1 MISGFCKGGFKLQLT
16 VAQKIIS
23 EHLVSGKMI
32 SGEEIIISIDQTLT
46 QDATGTMVYLQLEAL
61 GVNRIKTK
69 KSVAYIDHNTLQTG
83 PENADDHLYI
93 QAVAKKYRIYFSRPG
108 NGICHQVHLERF
120 AIPGWT
126 LLGSDS
132 HTPTA
137 GGIGMLAI
145 GAGGVDVA
153 VAMAQGKYHFT
164 MPKIVRVNLIG
175 KLNLWVSAKDII
187 LELLRRISVK
197 GGLGKIFEYAG
208 EGVKNLSIPQR
219 ATITNMG
226 AELGATTSIF
236 PSDEI
241 TFNFLK
247 AQRREKDYLEIQAD
261 EVAIYD
267 EEIEIDL
274 SQIEPLAACPHSP
287 DKVVP
292 VSSLKGLKVNQT
304 VIGSCTNSSYSDLV
318 RVARILEDKTI
329 AEHVSLV
336 IAPGSKQ
343 VLSML
348 AQNGV
353 LASLIMSGARVLE
366 CACGPCIGMGQS
378 PPTNSVSLRTFN
390 RNFEGR
396 SGTLSAKVYLVSPE
410 VAAASAITGYLTD
423 PREFGLKDYSEIKMP
438 KTFLINDN
446 MIIAPANNYEEVKVI
461 RGPNI
466 KPFPLGKPLL
476 PKIQGK
482 VLIKVGDN
490 ITTDHI
496 MPSNAK
502 LLPYR
507 SNIPYLS
514 NYCLTPCDKN
524 FPKKAKKNKGGFI
537 VAGINYG
544 QGSSREHAALVPLY
558 LGIKAVLAKSFARIH
573 QANLVNNG
581 IIPLVFKNPEVY
593 DDIEEIDELL
603 IEDAIFQV
611 KSRIIKLKNMT
622 KGKEYKMIL
631 DITLRQREMIIQGG
645 LLNTI
650 RFKEK
655 E

>member
-1 MISGFCKGGFKLQLT
+1 MQLT

-32 SGEEIIISIDQTLT
+32 SGEEIIMSIDQTLT
-46 QDATGTMVYLQLEAL
+46 QDATGTMVYLELEAL
-61 GVNRIKTK
+61 GVNKIKTK

-93 QAVAKKYRIYFSRPG
+93 QTVAKKYGIYFSRPG

-120 AIPGWT
+120 AVPGET

-137 GGIGMLAI
+137 GGMGMLAI

-153 VAMAQGKYHFT
+153 VAMAQGEYHFT
-164 MPKIVRVNLIG
+164 MSKIVKVNLTG
-175 KLNLWVSAKDII
+175 RLNPWVSAKDII
-187 LELLRRISVK
+187 LELLKRLTVK
-197 GGLGKIFEYAG
+197 GGVGKIFEYAG
-208 EGVKNLSIPQR
+208 KGVKSLSIPQR

-226 AELGATTSIF
+226 TELGATNSIF

-241 TFNFLK
+241 TFEFLK
-247 AQRREKDYLEIQAD
+247 AQKREKDYLEIQAD
-261 EVAIYD
+261 EGAIYD

-274 SQIEPLAACPHSP
+274 SQLEPLVACPHSP

-292 VSSLKGLKVNQT
+292 ISSIKNIKVDQ
-304 VIGSCTNSSYSDLV
+304 VIIGSCTNSSYSDLV
-318 RVARILEDKTI
+318 KVARILEDKTI
-329 AEHVSLV
+329 AEHVSLA

-343 VLSML
+343 VLAML

-353 LASLIMSGARVLE
+353 LASLIISGARILE

-378 PPTNSVSLRTFN
+378 PPTNGVSLRTFN

-396 SGTLSAKVYLVSPE
+396 SGTLSAEIYLVSPE
-410 VAAASAITGYLTD
+410 VAAVSAINGYLSD
-423 PREFGLKDYSEIKMP
+423 PRDLGKPPIVKEPESF
-438 KTFLINDN
+438 FVNDN
-446 MIIAPANNYEEVKVI
+446 LIIPPANNPDKVKI
-461 RGPNI
+461 MKGPNI
-466 KPFPLGKPLL
+466 KPFPTGEPLSL
-476 PKIQGK
+476 KIQGK
-482 VLIKVGDN
+482 VLIKVKDN

-537 VAGINYG
+537 IAGINYG

-558 LGIKAVLAKSFARIH
+558 LGVKAVFAKSFARIH
-573 QANLVNNG
+573 KTNLINSG
-581 IIPLVFKNPEVY
+581 IMPLVFKKSEDY
-593 DDIEEIDELL
+593 DDVEEGDELF
-603 IEDAIFQV
+603 IENVPSQV
-611 KSRIIKLKNMT
+611 KKGIVKIKNLT
-622 KGKEYKMIL
+622 KGKEYKML
-631 DITLRQREMIIQGG
+631 LNITASQKEIIIQGG
-645 LLNTI
+645 LLNLVKSNM
-650 RFKEK
+650 F
-655 E
+655 

>member
-1 MISGFCKGGFKLQLT
+1 MPLT

-23 EHLVSGKMI
+23 EHLVSEKMI

-61 GVNRIKTK
+61 GVNKIKTK

-93 QAVAKKYRIYFSRPG
+93 QTVAKKYGIYFSKPG

-120 AIPGWT
+120 AVPGET

-137 GGIGMLAI
+137 GGMGMLAI

-153 VAMAQGKYHFT
+153 VAMAQGEYHFT
-164 MPKIVRVNLIG
+164 MPKIVKVNLTG
-175 KLNLWVSAKDII
+175 RLNPWASAKDII
-187 LELLRRISVK
+187 LELLKRLTVK
-197 GGLGKIFEYAG
+197 GGVGKIFEYAG

-241 TFNFLK
+241 TFEFLK
-247 AQRREKDYLEIQAD
+247 AQKREKDYLEIQAD
-261 EVAIYD
+261 EGAIYD

-274 SQIEPLAACPHSP
+274 SQLEPLAACPHSP

-292 VSSLKGLKVNQT
+292 ISSIKNIKVDQ
-304 VIGSCTNSSYSDLV
+304 VIIGSCTNSSYSDLV
-318 RVARILEDKTI
+318 KVARILEDKTI
-329 AEHVSLV
+329 AEHVSLA

-343 VLSML
+343 VLAML
-348 AQNGV
+348 AQNGT
-353 LASLIMSGARVLE
+353 LASLIMSGARILE

-390 RNFEGR
+390 RNFKGR

-423 PREFGLKDYSEIKMP
+423 PRGFGLKDYSEIKMP

-446 MIIAPANNYEEVKVI
+446 MIIASANNYEEVEVI

-476 PKIQGK
+476 SKIQGK

-496 MPSNAK
+496 MPSPAK

-514 NYCLTPCDKN
+514 NYCLTPCDEN
-524 FPKKAKKNKGGFI
+524 FPKRAKANKGGFI
-537 VAGINYG
+537 VGGANYG

-581 IIPLVFKNPEVY
+581 IIPLVFENPEDY
-593 DDIEEIDELL
+593 DDINEMDELL
-603 IEDAIFQV
+603 IKDAISQV
-611 KSRIIKLKNMT
+611 KGKMIKVRNLA
-622 KGKEYKMIL
+622 KGKEYRMIL
-631 DITLRQREMIIQGG
+631 DITPRQREILIQGG

-650 RFKEK
+650 RLKENTND
-655 E
+655 

>member
-1 MISGFCKGGFKLQLT
+1 MT
-16 VAQKIIS
+16 P
-23 EHLVSGKMI
+23 GK
-32 SGEEIIISIDQTLT
+32 EIIINIDQTLT

-61 GVNRIKTK
+61 GVNKIKTK
-69 KSVAYIDHNTLQTG
+69 KSVAYIDHNTLQSG

-93 QAVAKKYRIYFSRPG
+93 QTVAKKYRIYFSRPG

-175 KLNLWVSAKDII
+175 KLNPWVSAKDII

-292 VSSLKGLKVNQT
+292 VSSLKGLKVNQI
-304 VIGSCTNSSYSDLV
+304 VIGSCTNSSYGDLV

-329 AEHVSLV
+329 AEHVSLA

-603 IEDAIFQV
+603 IEDAISQV
-611 KSRIIKLKNMT
+611 KSRIVKLKNMT

>member
-1 MISGFCKGGFKLQLT
+1 MQLT

-61 GVNRIKTK
+61 GVNKIKTK
-69 KSVAYIDHNTLQTG
+69 KSLAYIDHNTLQTG

-93 QAVAKKYRIYFSRPG
+93 QTVAKKYGIYFSKPG

-120 AIPGWT
+120 AVPGET

-137 GGIGMLAI
+137 GGMGMLAI

-153 VAMAQGKYHFT
+153 VAMAQGEYHFT
-164 MPKIVRVNLIG
+164 VPKMVKVNLTG
-175 KLNLWVSAKDII
+175 RLNPWVSAKDII
-187 LELLRRISVK
+187 LELLKRVTVK
-197 GGLGKIFEYAG
+197 GGVGKIFEYAG
-208 EGVKNLSIPQR
+208 EGVKSLSITQR

-226 AELGATTSIF
+226 AELGALTSIF
-236 PSDEI
+236 PSDKI
-241 TFNFLK
+241 TLNFLK
-247 AQRREKDYLEIQAD
+247 AQGRENEFSEIKAD
-261 EVAIYD
+261 KGTMYD
-267 EEIEIDL
+267 EEIEINL
-274 SQIEPLAACPHSP
+274 SHLEPLVACPHSP

-292 VSSLKGLKVNQT
+292 VSSLKGLKVNQV
-304 VIGSCTNSSYSDLV
+304 VIGSCTNSSYIDLIK
-318 RVARILEDKTI
+318 VAKILEGRTI
-329 AEHVSLV
+329 AKHVSLV
-336 IAPGSKQ
+336 IAPGSRQ
-343 VLSML
+343 VLTML
-348 AQNGV
+348 VQEGALV
-353 LASLIMSGARVLE
+353 SLIAAGARILE

-410 VAAASAITGYLTD
+410 VAAASALTGYLTD
-423 PREFGLKDYSEIKMP
+423 PREFELEDYAEIEMP

-446 MIIAPANNYEEVKVI
+446 MIISPENNLEEVEII

-466 KPFPLGKPLL
+466 KPFPLGKPLS
-476 PKIQGK
+476 PEVKGK
-482 VLIKVGDN
+482 VLVKVGDN

-514 NYCLTPCDKN
+514 NYCLTPCDKD
-524 FPKKAKKNKGGFI
+524 FPKKARENEGGFI
-537 VAGINYG
+537 IGGTNYG

-573 QANLVNNG
+573 QANLVNSG
-581 IIPLVFKNPEVY
+581 IIPLIFKKSEDY
-593 DDIEEIDELL
+593 DDVEEGDELF
-603 IEDAIFQV
+603 IENVPSQV
-611 KSRIIKLKNMT
+611 KKGLVKVKNMT
-622 KGKEYKMIL
+622 KNREYKML
-631 DITLRQREMIIQGG
+631 LNITVRQKEIIVQGG
-645 LLNTI
+645 LLNLVKSKGNVKKYYVLSKT
-650 RFKEK
+650 
-655 E
+655 

>member
-1 MISGFCKGGFKLQLT
+1 
-16 VAQKIIS
+16 
-23 EHLVSGKMI
+23 MI
-32 SGEEIIISIDQTLT
+32 SGEEIIIIIDQTLT

-61 GVNRIKTK
+61 GVNKIKTK

-93 QAVAKKYRIYFSRPG
+93 QTVAKKYEIYFSKPG

-120 AIPGWT
+120 AVPGET

-137 GGIGMLAI
+137 GGMGMLAI

-153 VAMAQGKYHFT
+153 VAMAQGEYHFT
-164 MPKIVRVNLIG
+164 MPKIVKVNLTG
-175 KLNLWVSAKDII
+175 RLNPWVSAKDII
-187 LELLRRISVK
+187 LELLKRLTVK
-197 GGLGKIFEYAG
+197 GGVGKIFEYAG
-208 EGVKNLSIPQR
+208 EGVKSLSIPQR

-226 AELGATTSIF
+226 AELGATNSIF

-241 TFNFLK
+241 TFEFLK
-247 AQRREKDYLEIQAD
+247 AQKREKDYLEIQAD
-261 EVAIYD
+261 EGAIYD

-274 SQIEPLAACPHSP
+274 SQLEPLVACPHSP

-292 VSSLKGLKVNQT
+292 ISSIKNIKVDQ
-304 VIGSCTNSSYSDLV
+304 VIIGSCTNSSYSDLV
-318 RVARILEDKTI
+318 KVARILEDKTI
-329 AEHVSLV
+329 VEHVSLA

-343 VLSML
+343 VLAML
-348 AQNGV
+348 AQNGT
-353 LASLIMSGARVLE
+353 LASLIMSGARILE

-390 RNFEGR
+390 RNFKGR
-396 SGTLSAKVYLVSPE
+396 SGTLSAEVYLVSPE

-423 PREFGLKDYSEIKMP
+423 PRKLGVPIAAEGP
-438 KTFLINDN
+438 KVFLRNDN
-446 MIIAPANNYEEVKVI
+446 LIVPPTENPSEVEVI
-461 RGPNI
+461 KGPNM
-466 KPFPLGKPLL
+466 KPFPKVKSLSPEV
-476 PKIQGK
+476 QGK
-482 VLIKVGDN
+482 VLTKVGDN
-490 ITTDHI
+490 ITTDQI
-496 MPSNAK
+496 MPSDAK

-514 NYCLTPCDKN
+514 NYCLTPCDKD
-524 FPKKAKKNKGGFI
+524 FPKKAREYRGGFI
-537 VAGINYG
+537 IGGTNYG

-581 IIPLVFKNPEVY
+581 IIPLVFENLEDY

-603 IEDAIFQV
+603 IEDAISQV
-611 KSRIIKLKNMT
+611 KSRTIKLKNLT
-622 KGKEYKMIL
+622 KGKEYKML
-631 DITLRQREMIIQGG
+631 LNITARQKEIIVQGG
-645 LLNTI
+645 LLNLV
-650 RFKEK
+650 KLK
-655 E
+655 GSVK

>member
-1 MISGFCKGGFKLQLT
+1 LQLT

-23 EHLVSGKMI
+23 GHLVRGKII

-61 GVNRIKTK
+61 GVNKIKTK

-93 QAVAKKYRIYFSRPG
+93 QTVAKKYGIYFSKPG

-120 AIPGWT
+120 AIPGET

-137 GGIGMLAI
+137 GGMGMLAI

-153 VAMAQGKYHFT
+153 VAMAQGEYHFT
-164 MPKIVRVNLIG
+164 MPKIVRVNLTG
-175 KLNLWVSAKDII
+175 KLNPWVSAKDII
-187 LELLRRISVK
+187 LELLKRLTVK
-197 GGLGKIFEYAG
+197 GGVGKIFEYAG
-208 EGVKNLSIPQR
+208 EGIKSLSIPQR

-241 TFNFLK
+241 TFEFLK
-247 AQRREKDYLEIQAD
+247 AQKREKDYLEIQAD
-261 EVAIYD
+261 ERTIYD
-267 EEIEIDL
+267 EEIEMDL
-274 SQIEPLAACPHSP
+274 SQLEPLVACPHSP

-292 VSSLKGLKVNQT
+292 ISSIKSVKVDQ
-304 VIGSCTNSSYSDLV
+304 VIIGSCTNSSYSDLV
-318 RVARILEDKTI
+318 KVARILEDKTI
-329 AEHVSLV
+329 AEHVSLA

-343 VLSML
+343 VLVML
-348 AQNGV
+348 AQNGT
-353 LASLIMSGARVLE
+353 LASLIMSGVRILE

-378 PPTNSVSLRTFN
+378 PPTDGVSLRTFN
-390 RNFEGR
+390 RNFKGR

-410 VAAASAITGYLTD
+410 VAAVSALNGYLSD
-423 PREFGLKDYSEIKMP
+423 PRDLGKPPIVKEP
-438 KTFLINDN
+438 KSFFVNDN
-446 MIIAPANNYEEVKVI
+446 LIIPPVNNSDKVKI
-461 RGPNI
+461 IKGPNI
-466 KPFPLGKPLL
+466 IPFPTGKPISS
-476 PKIQGK
+476 KIRGK
-482 VLIKVGDN
+482 VLIKVRDN

-514 NYCLTPCDKN
+514 NYCLTPCDKD

-537 VAGINYG
+537 IAGINYG

-558 LGIKAVLAKSFARIH
+558 LGINAVLAKSFARIH
-573 QANLVNNG
+573 KANLINSG
-581 IIPLVFKNPEVY
+581 IIPLIFKNQEDY
-593 DDIEEIDELL
+593 DNVKEMDELL
-603 IEDAIFQV
+603 IENTFFQV
-611 KSRIIKLKNMT
+611 KKGIVKIKNLT
-622 KGKEYKMIL
+622 KGKEYKML
-631 DITLRQREMIIQGG
+631 LNITASQKKIIAQGG
-645 LLNTI
+645 LLNLVKSKGSA
-650 RFKEK
+650 KE
-655 E
+655 

>member
-1 MISGFCKGGFKLQLT
+1 LQLT

-46 QDATGTMVYLQLEAL
+46 QDATGTMAYLEFEAL
-61 GVNRIKTK
+61 GVDRVKTK

-93 QAVAKKYRIYFSRPG
+93 QTVAKKYGIYYSKPG

-120 AIPGWT
+120 AIPGQT

-137 GGIGMLAI
+137 GGMGMLAI
-145 GAGGVDVA
+145 GAGGIDVA
-153 VAMAQGKYHFT
+153 VAMASGEYYIT
-164 MPKIVRVNLIG
+164 MPRIVKVNLIG
-175 KLNLWVSAKDII
+175 KLNPWVSAKDII
-187 LELLRRISVK
+187 LELLRRVTVK
-197 GGLGKIFEYAG
+197 GGVGKIFEYAG
-208 EGVKNLSIPQR
+208 SGLKNLSVSQR

-226 AELGATTSIF
+226 AELGVTTSIF
-236 PSDEI
+236 PSDEV

-247 AQRREKDYLEIQAD
+247 AQKREQDFFEIKAD
-261 EVAIYD
+261 DGAIYD
-267 EEIEIDL
+267 EEIEINL
-274 SQIEPLAACPHSP
+274 SQLEPLAACPHSP

-292 VSSLKGLKVNQT
+292 VSSLKELKVNQI
-304 VIGSCTNSSYSDLV
+304 VIGSCTNSSYDDLV
-318 RVARILEDKTI
+318 RVARILEGKTI
-329 AEHVSLV
+329 AEHVSLAV
-336 IAPGSKQ
+336 VPGSKQ
-343 VLSML
+343 ILSML

-353 LASLIMSGARVLE
+353 LASLIMSGARILE

-423 PREFGLKDYSEIKMP
+423 PREFGLKDYIEIKTP
-438 KTFLINDN
+438 KTFLVNDN
-446 MIIAPANNYEEVKVI
+446 MILTPVNNYEEVEII

-466 KPFPLGKPLL
+466 KPFPLGKPLS
-476 PKIQGK
+476 PEVQGK

-514 NYCLTPCDKN
+514 DYCLIPCDKD
-524 FPKKAKKNKGGFI
+524 FPKKARENRGGFI
-537 VAGINYG
+537 IGGINYG

-558 LGIKAVLAKSFARIH
+558 LGVKAVLAKSFSRIH
-573 QANLVNNG
+573 QANLINNG
-581 IIPLVFKNPEVY
+581 IIPLIFENPEDY

-603 IEDAIFQV
+603 IEDAISQV
-611 KSRIIKLKNMT
+611 KSRTIKLKNLT
-622 KGKEYKMIL
+622 KGKVYKMIL

-645 LLNTI
+645 LLNLI
-650 RFKEK
+650 RSKGKEK
-655 E
+655 K

>member
-1 MISGFCKGGFKLQLT
+1 MPLT
-16 VAQKIIS
+16 ITQKIIKS
-23 EHLVSGKMI
+23 HLVKGKMI
-32 SGEEIIISIDQTLT
+32 PGEEIIISIDQTLT

-61 GVNRIKTK
+61 GVNKIKTE
-69 KSVAYIDHNTLQTG
+69 KSVAYIDHSILQSG

-93 QAVAKKYRIYFSRPG
+93 QTIAKKHGIYFSKPG

-120 AIPGWT
+120 AIPGQT

-137 GGIGMLAI
+137 GGMGMLAI

-153 VAMAQGKYHFT
+153 VAMGSGEYCVV
-164 MPKIVRVNLIG
+164 MPKIVKVNLTE
-175 KLNLWVSAKDII
+175 KLNPWVSAKDII
-187 LELLRRISVK
+187 LELLKRLTVE
-197 GGLGKIFEYAG
+197 GGVGKIFEYAG
-208 EGVKNLSIPQR
+208 EGVKSLSIPQR

-241 TFNFLK
+241 TFKFLK
-247 AQRREKDYLEIQAD
+247 AQRREKNFFEIKAD
-261 EVAIYD
+261 DGAIYD
-267 EEIEIDL
+267 EEIEINL
-274 SQIEPLAACPHSP
+274 SQLEPLVACPHSP

-292 VSSLKGLKVNQT
+292 VSSLKGLKVNQI
-304 VIGSCTNSSYSDLV
+304 VIGSCTNSSYGDLV
-318 RVARILEDKTI
+318 KVARILEDKTI

-336 IAPGSKQ
+336 VAPGSKQ
-343 VLSML
+343 VMSML
-348 AQNGV
+348 AQNGA
-353 LASLIMSGARVLE
+353 LASLIMSGARILE

-396 SGTLSAKVYLVSPE
+396 SGTISAKIYLVSPE

-423 PREFGLKDYSEIKMP
+423 PRKLGTPIAVEGP
-438 KTFLINDN
+438 KVFLINDN
-446 MIIAPANNYEEVKVI
+446 LIVPPTENPSEVEVMK
-461 RGPNI
+461 GPNI
-466 KPFPLGKPLL
+466 KPFPKGKPLS
-476 PKIQGK
+476 PEVRGK

-514 NYCLTPCDKN
+514 DYCLTLCDRG
-524 FPKKAKKNKGGFI
+524 FPKKARENRGGFI
-537 VAGINYG
+537 IGGINYG

-558 LGIKAVLAKSFARIH
+558 LGIRAVLAKSFARIH

-581 IIPLVFKNPEVY
+581 IIPLIFKNPEDY
-593 DDIEEIDELL
+593 DNVKEMDELL
-603 IEDAIFQV
+603 IENALFQV
-611 KSRIIKLKNMT
+611 EKGIIKVKNLT
-622 KGKEYKMIL
+622 KNREYEML
-631 DITLRQREMIIQGG
+631 LNSTLRQKEIIIQGG
-645 LLNTI
+645 LLNLTKL
-650 RFKEK
+650 KENAK

>member
-1 MISGFCKGGFKLQLT
+1 MQLT

-32 SGEEIIISIDQTLT
+32 SGEEIIMGIDQTLT
-46 QDATGTMVYLQLEAL
+46 QDATGTMAYLEFEAL
-61 GVNRIKTK
+61 GVDRVKTK

-93 QAVAKKYRIYFSRPG
+93 QTVAKKYGIYYSKPG

-120 AIPGWT
+120 AIPGQT

-132 HTPTA
+132 HTSTA
-137 GGIGMLAI
+137 GGMGMIAI
-145 GAGGVDVA
+145 GAGGMDVA
-153 VAMAQGKYHFT
+153 VVMARGEYDIT
-164 MPKIVRVNLIG
+164 MPRIVKVNLIG
-175 KLNLWVSAKDII
+175 ELNPWVSAKDII
-187 LELLRRISVK
+187 LELLKRVTVK
-197 GGLGKIFEYAG
+197 GGVGKIFEYIG
-208 EGVKNLSIPQR
+208 EGVKSLSIPQR

-241 TFNFLK
+241 TFGFLK
-247 AQRREKDYLEIQAD
+247 AQKREKDFFEIKAD
-261 EVAIYD
+261 DRAIYD
-267 EEIEIDL
+267 EEIEINL
-274 SQIEPLAACPHSP
+274 AQLEPLAACPHSP

-292 VSSLKGLKVNQT
+292 VSSLKGLKVNQV
-304 VIGSCTNSSYSDLV
+304 VIGSCTNSSYGDLV

-329 AEHVSLV
+329 AEHVSLAV
-336 IAPGSKQ
+336 APGSKQ

-348 AQNGV
+348 AQNGI
-353 LASLIMSGARVLE
+353 LASLIMSGARILE

-390 RNFEGR
+390 RNFKGR

-423 PREFGLKDYSEIKMP
+423 PREFGLKDYEIEMP

-446 MIIAPANNYEEVKVI
+446 MILAPVNNYEEVEII

-466 KPFPLGKPLL
+466 KPFPLGKPLS
-476 PKIQGK
+476 PEIQGK
-482 VLIKVGDN
+482 VLTKVGDN

-514 NYCLTPCDKN
+514 DYCLTPCDRD
-524 FPKKAKKNKGGFI
+524 FPKKARKNGGGFI
-537 VAGINYG
+537 IGGSNYG

-581 IIPLVFKNPEVY
+581 IIPLVFENPEDY

-603 IEDAIFQV
+603 IEDAISQV
-611 KSRIIKLKNMT
+611 KSRTIKLKNLT

-645 LLNTI
+645 LLNLI
-650 RFKEK
+650 RSKGKGKE
-655 E
+655 

>member
-1 MISGFCKGGFKLQLT
+1 LQLT

-61 GVNRIKTK
+61 GVNKIKTK
-69 KSVAYIDHNTLQTG
+69 KSVAYIDHNTLQSG

-93 QAVAKKYRIYFSRPG
+93 QTVAKKYGIYFSKPG

-120 AIPGWT
+120 AVPGET

-137 GGIGMLAI
+137 GGMGMLAI
-145 GAGGVDVA
+145 GAGGLDVA
-153 VAMAQGKYHFT
+153 VAMAQGEYHFT
-164 MPKIVRVNLIG
+164 MPKIVKVNLKGELHPWI
-175 KLNLWVSAKDII
+175 SAKDII
-187 LELLRRISVK
+187 LELLKRVTVK
-197 GGLGKIFEYAG
+197 GGVGKIFEYAG
-208 EGVKNLSIPQR
+208 EGVKSLTIPQR

-241 TFNFLK
+241 TFEFLK
-247 AQRREKDYLEIQAD
+247 AQKREKDYLEIQAD
-261 EVAIYD
+261 EGAIYD
-267 EEIEIDL
+267 EKIEIDL
-274 SQIEPLAACPHSP
+274 SQLESLIACPHSP
-287 DKVVP
+287 DKIVTVF
-292 VSSLKGLKVNQT
+292 SLKGLKVNQI
-304 VIGSCTNSSYSDLV
+304 VIGSCTNSSYVDLMK
-318 RVARILEDKTI
+318 VAKILKGKTVADHI
-329 AEHVSLV
+329 SLV
-336 IAPGSKQ
+336 IAPGSRQ
-343 VLSML
+343 VLTML
-348 AQNGV
+348 AKEGALV
-353 LASLIMSGARVLE
+353 SLIEAGARILE

-378 PPTNSVSLRTFN
+378 PPTDGVSLRTFN
-390 RNFEGR
+390 RNFKGR
-396 SGTLSAKVYLVSPE
+396 SGTISAEIYLVSPE
-410 VAAASAITGYLTD
+410 VAAVSVLTGYLTD
-423 PREFGLKDYSEIKMP
+423 PRELGVPVMIEEPEI
-438 KTFLINDN
+438 FLINDN
-446 MIIAPANNYEEVKVI
+446 LIIPPADNPGEVEII

-466 KPFPLGKPLL
+466 KPFPKGKPLSSD
-476 PKIQGK
+476 IQGK
-482 VLIKVGDN
+482 VLTKLGDN

-496 MPSNAK
+496 MPSSAK

-514 NYCLTPCDKN
+514 NYCLTPCDKD
-524 FPKKAKKNKGGFI
+524 FPKKARENEGGFI
-537 VAGINYG
+537 IGGTNYG

-581 IIPLVFKNPEVY
+581 IIPLIFKNPEDY
-593 DDIEEIDELL
+593 DNVKEMDELL
-603 IEDAIFQV
+603 IENTFFQV
-611 KSRIIKLKNMT
+611 KRGIVKIKNLT

-645 LLNTI
+645 LLNLI
-650 RFKEK
+650 RSKGKGKE
-655 E
+655 